1 MNDDRLEIF
10 ETLLNE
16 VRADV
21 KVLLENMHKQEGGK
35 AVLVTVVS
43 AIIGVIALF
52 CNVTVNYFR
61 FK

>member
-10 ETLLNE
+10 EKLLEE

-21 KVLLENMHKQEGGK
+21 KILLENMHKDQGAK
-35 AVLVTVVS
+35 AVKTSIVAAIVS
-43 AIIGVIALF
+43 VIALF
-52 CNVTVNYFR
+52 CNITINYIR